1 MHRTWQSPST
11 GAGLQ
16 IPGRALGVDFALH
29 LAFCSGGVSA
39 PAFCAAS
46 ATPTAISALAS
57 AVLRT
62 RRVQALTQILR
73 ETDVLHIQ
81 AVGISCLDGFVAA
94 ALSRTKALIVTHH
107 STMNWV
113 ASRRDLLSDVTFWI
127 ETRMA

>member
-1 MHRTWQSPST
+1 
-11 GAGLQ
+11 
-16 IPGRALGVDFALH
+16 
-29 LAFCSGGVSA
+29 
-39 PAFCAAS
+39 
-46 ATPTAISALAS
+46 
-57 AVLRT
+57 
-62 RRVQALTQILR
+62 VQALTQILR